1 METWAIVLA
10 AGSGTRFGAAK
21 QFLDLGGER
30 IIDRAVRAAIDAC
43 DRVVVVLPAD
53 VVWDGPP
60 VEAVPVGGATR
71 AESVR
76 AGLACV
82 PDDAR
87 YVLVHDAARALAS
100 PTLWTSV
107 RKALDQGVDAV
118 IPGLPVTDTL
128 KRIDGDR
135 VTGTV
140 DRDGLIAVQ
149 TPQGFKLAVLRS
161 AHAAGG
167 DATDD
172 AAFIEAHGGDVLWVD
187 GEATNIKLT
196 RPEDV
201 AMMEAVL
208 ARQEATP

>member
-30 IIDRAVRAAIDAC
+30 IIDRAVRAAIDAS

-60 VEAVPVGGATR
+60 VDAVTVGGATR

-100 PTLWTSV
+100 PTLWTTV

-149 TPQGFKLAVLRS
+149 TPQGFKLDVLRS

-208 ARQEATP
+208 ARQEVTP